1 MKILITGLLSLQVV
15 SALKGRIWNRMDRRQ
30 DRRENRRES
39 IKSYLGDSSS
49 TKNTEQFSKIEQHRN
64 LFKPFLEPK
73 NFKNLVSDSQK
84 MDENAY
90 VELPQGKLQGNA
102 NINHFA
108 FHGIPYAKPPVDNL
122 RWKPAQNPENWSGTL
137 SITDPTTIPGCKQD
151 PTHATAPLT
160 QSEDC
165 LFLNIYTP
173 TQKIIE
179 RTPNKNKRP
188 VMVWFHGGSWVHG
201 HGAADLYNGRHL
213 AATQGVIV
221 VTVNYRLGAFGFLYD
236 EHEPGVI
243 SGNQAITDWIKALEW
258 VQKNIEYF
266 YGDPD
271 NVTIFGESAGAQS
284 VATLLS
290 LINNVDA
297 RNYYQKAIVQSS
309 PFGMH
314 YRKPNEATEEAETL
328 YDKLDCKDGR
338 NDENFD
344 KMIDCAMSR
353 SADEIVEAAAKVRGI
368 IDRDLLVSVFEA
380 WTPVIDN
387 ILIDRHPLNAFYDGV
402 SDDKVLMTGHTTGE
416 GSVFIYSIF
425 ANEMGKTAYQSAIG
439 LLFGDDKQAILRQ
452 YPSNCRTI
460 DRHCDMRPQL
470 SRIAGSYLF
479 DCPMRKAISNRAK
492 NSGITPNK
500 TFYYLFDHPL
510 AIDGIPDNAI
520 SVCEKTSCHGAELPF
535 MFETFEDLDIQ
546 LRDVEISLALK
557 MGNYWSNFA
566 WNSNPNRSDDIQERP
581 QGMNCWQEWSNL
593 STDTC
598 GEGENYDPFTMVHLK
613 TGEFENDVD
622 PDGVMSDCDF
632 WDSLDSYLEH

>member
-1 MKILITGLLSLQVV
+1 M
-15 SALKGRIWNRMDRRQ
+15 
-30 DRRENRRES
+30 
-39 IKSYLGDSSS
+39 
-49 TKNTEQFSKIEQHRN
+49 
-64 LFKPFLEPK
+64 
-73 NFKNLVSDSQK
+73 
-84 MDENAY
+84 
-90 VELPQGKLQGNA
+90 
-102 NINHFA
+102 
-108 FHGIPYAKPPVDNL
+108 
-122 RWKPAQNPENWSGTL
+122 
-137 SITDPTTIPGCKQD
+137 
-151 PTHATAPLT
+151 
-160 QSEDC
+160 
-165 LFLNIYTP
+165 
-173 TQKIIE
+173 
-179 RTPNKNKRP
+179 
-188 VMVWFHGGSWVHG
+188 
-201 HGAADLYNGRHL
+201 
-213 AATQGVIV
+213 
-221 VTVNYRLGAFGFLYD
+221 
-236 EHEPGVI
+236 
-243 SGNQAITDWIKALEW
+243 
-258 VQKNIEYF
+258 
-266 YGDPD
+266 
-271 NVTIFGESAGAQS
+271 
-284 VATLLS
+284 
-290 LINNVDA
+290 NNVDA
-297 RNYYQKAIVQSS
+297 RKYFQKAIVQSS

-338 NDENFD
+338 NDENFER
-344 KMIDCAMSR
+344 MIDCAMSR

-439 LLFGDDKQAILRQ
+439 LLFGDDKQEILRQ

-492 NSGITPNK
+492 VGGTTPNK

-510 AIDGIPDNAI
+510 AIDGIPDEAI

-546 LRDVEISLALK
+546 LRDVEVSLALK

-581 QGMNCWQEWSNL
+581 QGMNCWQEWSDF

-598 GEGENYDPFTMVHLK
+598 GEGVNYDPFTMVHLK

-632 WDSLDSYLEH
+632 WDELDSYLEH